1 MADVMTA
8 TSIVGTANGR
18 SAANGHDAELND
30 EAGPSQVASGSSAS
44 RYRFRPTR
52 HLYEPPQPPP
62 LDHKV
67 EEEAAA
73 QAAALAAGFEG
84 RKMRRFL
91 QRRTVDYMGSWMK
104 YRDQRMRTSTPRGD
118 YYLKP
123 SPHWVVDVSLNMQ

>member
-1 MADVMTA
+1 
-8 TSIVGTANGR
+8 
-18 SAANGHDAELND
+18 
-30 EAGPSQVASGSSAS
+30 
-44 RYRFRPTR
+44 
-52 HLYEPPQPPP
+52 

-123 SPHWVVDVSLNMQ
+123 SPHWVVDVSLYMQ